1 LNSGFASKRFVGA
14 ALLTALL
21 ALSSPCRAGD
31 LTLPVTG
38 DVLGTVVDDA
48 GVPQMGATV
57 QLFNRYKRVI
67 AKTMTGVDGRF
78 AFLSLP
84 VDLYSIRVSLA
95 SFLPATRDQIAVR
108 AGMESMLEIHL
119 ATLFSN
125 VRVHYT
131 TPTAAMMEDWKWV
144 LRSSPATRLITRYLP
159 PDSPDN
165 SVATELHSSVF
176 SDTHAMISVSGG
188 NEGWIDT
195 NSMQSDMGTGFIL
208 STNILGK
215 NQVQVGGT
223 YGQNSNLGPPAMGL
237 CAIYSRGGENGFGEP
252 PEIALT
258 VSQFALLNGTP
269 QPGPNAGPAAAV
281 RVMSLST
288 YQVFD
293 PAAGI
298 HIEYGATGESID
310 FASQHTSRVSPY
322 GRVTVDLGLAGQFA
336 VAYSDGDRPQQL
348 LVHQAEASTGPD
360 MRDQEG
366 DNLAEVAEALAQLPK
381 LSNRNGNLELERTQN
396 YELGYSKT
404 LGSRTYAVSAFR
416 ENVANGWV
424 NMAGNLTG
432 IQPNDLLSDGI
443 SQTSAYNIGKYA
455 RDGYLA
461 SLNQKISDTLD
472 VVVAYGRMGGF
483 MPDSGSLLASLNGET
498 GILDERDQNLLVI
511 NAKGKLA
518 RTGTQI
524 WTSYGWSD
532 QNAIVPQHFFMTQ
545 TAYAAPGLD
554 VFVRQP
560 LPALFGMPGRVEL
573 TADLR
578 NLLAQGYLPLGSS
591 NGRGIFVMQSPR
603 VLRGGLNFVF

>member
-1 LNSGFASKRFVGA
+1 LNSGFASKGFVGA

-21 ALSSPCRAGD
+21 ALGSPCRAGD
-31 LTLPVTG
+31 LSLPVTG

-78 AFLSLP
+78 AFPGLP
-84 VDLYSIRVSLA
+84 VDIYSIRVSLA

-125 VRVHYT
+125 VKVHYA
-131 TPTAAMMEDWKWV
+131 TPSAAMTEDWKWV

-159 PDSPDN
+159 PDS
-165 SVATELHSSVF
+165 SAAAELHPSVF

-188 NEGWIDT
+188 NAGWIDT
-195 NSMQSDMGTGFIL
+195 NSMQSDMGTGFVL

-215 NQVQVGGT
+215 NQIQVGGA
-223 YGQNSNLGPPAMGL
+223 YGQNPNLGPAAMGL

-258 VSQFALLNGTP
+258 VSQFGLSSGTP
-269 QPGPNAGPAAAV
+269 QAGPNAGPATTV

-293 PAAGI
+293 PAANV
-298 HIEYGATGESID
+298 HLEYGATGESID
-310 FASQHTSRVSPY
+310 FGSQHTSRVSPFA
-322 GRVTVDLGLAGQFA
+322 RVTVDFGMVGQFA

-348 LVHQAEASTGPD
+348 LVHQPEPSTPAD
-360 MRDQEG
+360 TRDQEG
-366 DNLAEVAEALAQLPK
+366 DNLAEVADALAQFPQ
-381 LSNRNGNLELERTQN
+381 LSNRNGSLELERTQN
-396 YELGYSKT
+396 YEVGYSKM
-404 LGSRTYAVSAFR
+404 LGSRTYALSAFR
-416 ENVANGWV
+416 ENTANGWV
-424 NMAGNLTG
+424 NLAGDLTG
-432 IQPNDLLSDGI
+432 MQADDLLSDGI

-455 RDGYLA
+455 REGYLA
-461 SLNQKISDTLD
+461 SVNQKINEALD

-483 MPDSGSLLASLNGET
+483 TADGGSLLAALNGET
-498 GILDERDQNLLVI
+498 GILEEREENLIAV

-518 RTGTQI
+518 KTGTQI
-524 WTSYGWSD
+524 WTSYGWSN
-532 QNAIVPQHFFMTQ
+532 QNAIIPQHFFLTQ

-554 VFVRQP
+554 VFIRQP

-591 NGRGIFVMQSPR
+591 NGRSILVMQSPR

>member
-1 LNSGFASKRFVGA
+1 MNSSFASKGFVGA
-14 ALLTALL
+14 AVLTALL
-21 ALSSPCRAGD
+21 ALGSPSRAGD

-78 AFLSLP
+78 AFPGLP
-84 VDLYSIRVSLA
+84 VDIYSIRVSLA

-125 VRVHYT
+125 VKVHYA
-131 TPTAAMMEDWKWV
+131 TPSAAMTEDWKWV

-159 PDSPDN
+159 PDS
-165 SVATELHSSVF
+165 STTAELHPSVF

-188 NEGWIDT
+188 NAGWIDT
-195 NSMQSDMGTGFIL
+195 NSMQSDMGTGFVL

-215 NQVQVGGT
+215 NQIQVGGA
-223 YGQNSNLGPPAMGL
+223 YGQNPNLGPAAMGL

-258 VSQFALLNGTP
+258 VSQFGLSSGTP
-269 QPGPNAGPAAAV
+269 QASSNAGPPTAV

-293 PAAGI
+293 PASGV

-310 FASQHTSRVSPY
+310 FGSQHTSRVSPFA
-322 GRVTVDLGLAGQFA
+322 RVTVDLGTVGQFA

-348 LVHQAEASTGPD
+348 LVHQPEPSTPPD
-360 MRDQEG
+360 TRDQEG
-366 DNLAEVAEALAQLPK
+366 DNLAEVAEALAQLPQ

-396 YELGYSKT
+396 YEVGYSKT
-404 LGSRTYAVSAFR
+404 LGSRTYALSAFR
-416 ENVANGWV
+416 ENTANGWV
-424 NMAGNLTG
+424 NLAGDLTG
-432 IQPNDLLSDGI
+432 IQADDLLSDGI

-455 RDGYLA
+455 REGYLA
-461 SLNQKISDTLD
+461 SVNQKINEALD

-483 MPDSGSLLASLNGET
+483 SSDGGSLLAALNGET
-498 GILDERDQNLLVI
+498 GILEEREQNLIAV

-518 RTGTQI
+518 KTGTQI
-524 WTSYGWSD
+524 WTSYGWSN
-532 QNAIVPQHFFMTQ
+532 QNAIIPQHFFLTQ

-560 LPALFGMPGRVEL
+560 LPSLFGIPGRVEL

-591 NGRGIFVMQSPR
+591 NGRSILVMQSPR